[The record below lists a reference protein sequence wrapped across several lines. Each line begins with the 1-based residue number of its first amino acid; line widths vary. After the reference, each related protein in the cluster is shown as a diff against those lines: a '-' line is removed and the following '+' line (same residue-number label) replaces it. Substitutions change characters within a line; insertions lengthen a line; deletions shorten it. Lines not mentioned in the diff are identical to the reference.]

1 MYDTL
6 LPNVI
11 LETSNVNQ
19 IVTIVSVYNTPRDY
33 SV

>member
-19 IVTIVSVYNTPRDY
+19 IVTIVSVYNALRDY